1 MSRIILRNI
10 NKAFKKTEVL
20 HNIDLDVP
28 DGSFTILLGPSGCG
42 KSTLLRI
49 IAGLET
55 PDSGRLILGN
65 EDVTGLPPQERDV
78 AMVFQNYA
86 LYPHMTVQK
95 NIEYGLKAKKI
106 PKEERQERIREVVK
120 LVQLEDQLKKLP
132 AQMSGG
138 QRQRVAL
145 ARAIVKRPRVFMMDE
160 PLSNLDAKL
169 RSQMRVEIS
178 GLHRQL
184 GTTFLYVTH
193 DQVEAMSMGTNI
205 VLLSGGK
212 IMQQGTPREIYTNP
226 QNLFVAQFIGSPPA
240 NVIAFE
246 DCYMAIRPEEIDF
259 QPGPGRKFSLTGN
272 VEAREHLG
280 GETLYYINT
289 QYGRIIVKGS
299 PLWDDNSQQVKLYF
313 SEQSAM
319 FFDKAEN
326 RTAVQPH
333 ILSLFAGAVPGE
345 NAG

>member
-1 MSRIILRNI
+1 MSRIVLRNI
-10 NKAFKKTEVL
+10 NKSFKKTHVL
-20 HNIDLDVP
+20 HSIDLDIP

-55 PDSGRLILGN
+55 PDSGRLVIGN

-86 LYPHMTVQK
+86 LYPHMNVQK

-106 PKEERQERIREVVK
+106 PKEERIARINEVVK

-145 ARAIVKRPRVFMMDE
+145 ARAIVKRPKVFMMDE

-178 GLHRQL
+178 GLHKKL

-205 VLLSGGK
+205 ILLNNGK

-226 QNLFVAQFIGSPPA
+226 QNLFAAQFIGSPPA

-246 DCYMAIRPEEIDF
+246 NCYMAIRPEDIYFRPE
-259 QPGPGRKFSLTGN
+259 PGQKFSFAAK

-280 GETLYYINT
+280 GETLYYVSSR
-289 QYGRIIVKGS
+289 YGKIVVKGN
-299 PLWDDNSQQVKLYF
+299 PLWDDDSQNVRLYF
-313 SEQSAM
+313 SQESVM
-319 FFDKAEN
+319 FFDKDKN
-326 RTAVQPH
+326 RTVLQPK
-333 ILSLFAGAVPGE
+333 ILSLFAGAGSKE
-345 NAG
+345 NAV